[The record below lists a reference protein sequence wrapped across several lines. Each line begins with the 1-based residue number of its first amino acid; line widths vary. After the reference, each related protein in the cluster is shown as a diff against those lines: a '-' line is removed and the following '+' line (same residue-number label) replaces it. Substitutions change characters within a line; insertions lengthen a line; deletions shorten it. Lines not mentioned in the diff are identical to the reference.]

1 MSIEINLLPWRE
13 AQRENRSRRFLIG
26 LGLVALLGG
35 AAGWGL
41 TQFYQQ
47 ALDAQHQRNQYI
59 ETRTQR
65 LDQDIAAIRDYQALR
80 ERMLTQI
87 ELIREL
93 QFSRPQTVR
102 VFNQLVASLQQGVHY
117 NEMSREKSQLK
128 VLGQADTNRQ
138 VSDQLRA
145 IAASDV
151 FAIPL
156 LSEVQAAEQGAGRR
170 FGMSVDEILPSAKAE
185 QFAKEDSP

>member
-13 AQRENRSRRFLIG
+13 AQRETRSRRFMMS
-26 LGLVALLGG
+26 LGLMALLGA

-47 ALDAQHQRNQYI
+47 ALDSQHQRNHYI
-59 ETRTQR
+59 ETRMQR

-102 VFNQLVASLQQGVHY
+102 VFNQLVASLQEGVYY
-117 NEMSREKSQLK
+117 NELSRDKNQLRF
-128 VLGQADTNRQ
+128 LGQADTNRQ

-145 IAASDV
+145 IAASEV

-156 LSEVQAAEQGAGRR
+156 LSEVQAADEGLGKR
-170 FGMSVDEILPSAKAE
+170 FDMSVTEILPSAMAE
-185 QFAKEDSP
+185 QYAKEDLP

>member
-1 MSIEINLLPWRE
+1 MSIEINLLPWRA
-13 AQRENRSRRFLIG
+13 AQRETRSRRFLVGVG
-26 LGLVALLGG
+26 LAALLGI
-35 AAGWGL
+35 AGGLGL
-41 TQFYQQ
+41 TQFYQH

-59 ETRTQR
+59 ETRMQR
-65 LDQDIAAIRDYQALR
+65 LEQDIAAIREYQTLR

-102 VFNQLVASLQQGVHY
+102 VFNQLVTSLQEGVY
-117 NEMSREKSQLK
+117 YDELSRNKDQLRFA
-128 VLGQADTNRQ
+128 GRADTNRQ

-145 IAASDV
+145 IAASEV

-156 LSEVQAAEQGAGRR
+156 LSEVQAEDDGTRKR
-170 FGMSVDEILPSAKAE
+170 FGMSVDEILPSATSE
-185 QFAKEDSP
+185 QYAKEDRP

>member
-13 AQRENRSRRFLIG
+13 AQRETRSRRFMMS
-26 LGLVALLGG
+26 LGLMALLGI

-47 ALDAQHQRNQYI
+47 ALDAQHQRNRYI
-59 ETRTQR
+59 ETRMQR

-102 VFNQLVASLQQGVHY
+102 VFNQLVASLQEGVYY
-117 NEMSREKSQLK
+117 NELSRNENQLRF
-128 VLGQADTNRQ
+128 LGQADTNRQ
-138 VSDQLRA
+138 VSDQLRS
-145 IAASDV
+145 IAASEV

-156 LSEVQAAEQGAGRR
+156 LSEVQAADKGAGKR
-170 FGMSVDEILPSAKAE
+170 FAMSVTEILPSAMAE
-185 QFAKEDSP
+185 QYAKEDLP

>member
-13 AQRENRSRRFLIG
+13 AQRETRSRRFMMS
-26 LGLVALLGG
+26 LGLMALLGA

-47 ALDAQHQRNQYI
+47 ALDSQHQRNHYI
-59 ETRTQR
+59 ETRMQR

-102 VFNQLVASLQQGVHY
+102 VFNQLVASLQEGVYY
-117 NEMSREKSQLK
+117 NELSRNENQLRF
-128 VLGQADTNRQ
+128 LGQADTNRQ

-145 IAASDV
+145 IAASEV

-156 LSEVQAAEQGAGRR
+156 LSEVQAADEGLGKR
-170 FGMSVDEILPSAKAE
+170 FDMNVTEILPSAMAE
-185 QFAKEDSP
+185 QYAKEDLP